1 MLILALDTSSPA
13 GSVAVLR
20 DQKVIGEISTWTD
33 ETYSS
38 RMFRHLEFLLRE
50 LSLDLKEFDL
60 FAVTAGPGSFTGVRV
75 GLTAAKGWAEAYQ
88 KPVVGVSALH
98 AVAVQF
104 HSANSLLVPV
114 LDARRGQIYFGF
126 YQRDGNGL
134 TLKGEERVATPE
146 EFFHALAEQPEK
158 KQVTIVTPAPDFFSS
173 FQSQIENISY
183 ISTIEQ
189 VSTVLAPL
197 VGQIGFRR
205 AQLGQV
211 SNSLT
216 LDANYV
222 RHSDAE
228 LHWKGS

>member
-1 MLILALDTSSPA
+1 VLILALDTSSPA
-13 GSVAVLR
+13 GSLAVLR
-20 DQKVIGEISTWTD
+20 DQKIIGEISTWTD

-50 LSLDLKEFDL
+50 LSLETKDFDL

-98 AVAVQF
+98 AVAVQS

-126 YQRDGNGL
+126 YQRDGDAL
-134 TLKGEERVATPE
+134 ALQGEERVATPE
-146 EFFHALAEQPEK
+146 EFIRALAEQPEK
-158 KQVTIVTPAPDFFSS
+158 KQVTIVTPAPDLFSNL
-173 FQSQIENISY
+173 QSQIEKISS
-183 ISTIEQ
+183 ISKIEQ

-205 AQLGQV
+205 AELGQV

-228 LHWKGS
+228 LHRKGS